1 MYSATKRA
9 TLLAPVLLLFA
20 LTVAA
25 EAQRG
30 IVSADYGAGHR
41 RQNVTGRVQSMVQN
55 GLLNFRV
62 GNDTLGG
69 DPAPAVVGWARDYEK
84 AGNEAAGRA
93 LLSKGLHAYPQNEEI
108 ARALAVALFRARE
121 CRSGIDALSH
131 FEASSTNPGTFNV
144 LALLQTCLE
153 NRAEVVRLLRRSL
166 ELDPNQPEV
175 AQSLRRAEGQ

>member
-69 DPAPAVVGWARDYEK
+69 DPAPGQTKELRLKVREWNGRTQDMRFREGQSVYLQVGATPGVAADRPEEIQDGAAASGAIAVFWLQS
-84 AGNEAAGRA
+84 GNENSIATTRAGWNISAATIGARSRA
-93 LLSKGLHAYPQNEEI
+93 WSA
-108 ARALAVALFRARE
+108 ACAT
-121 CRSGIDALSH
+121 SW
-131 FEASSTNPGTFNV
+131 
-144 LALLQTCLE
+144 
-153 NRAEVVRLLRRSL
+153 
-166 ELDPNQPEV
+166 
-175 AQSLRRAEGQ
+175 